1 MSRVRVVIWF
11 MLPIVGLLI
20 LLTFAG
26 YIYGALAA
34 AGLAGLIAVMIL
46 LIVVLSRG
54 QSTSTRPPG
63 SR

>member
-1 MSRVRVVIWF
+1 MSRLQVVIWF
-11 MLPIVGLLI
+11 MLPLVGLLI

-34 AGLAGLIAVMIL
+34 AGLAGLIAVIIL
-46 LIVVLSRG
+46 LVVALSRG
-54 QSTSTRPPG
+54 QRASTRPPG